1 LLCTCFCDIL
11 LDAAMKHP
19 AGTDLLG
26 VFVIEVG
33 AIMDISVQTKEE
45 TLSLIAEHQD
55 RIKALGVKKIGL
67 FGSFVRE
74 EHGAE
79 SDVDLLV
86 EFEQGKKTFDNFM
99 RLSFFLEDLFK
110 RRVELVTLE
119 SLSPYIGPY
128 IMNEV
133 EYVTLIA

>member
-1 LLCTCFCDIL
+1 MLCTCFCDIL
-11 LDAAMKHP
+11 LDAAAKYP
-19 AGTDLLG
+19 AGTGLLG

-33 AIMDISVQTKEE
+33 AIMDTSVQTKEKA
-45 TLSLIAEHQD
+45 LSLIVEHQD

-74 EHGAE
+74 VQGME